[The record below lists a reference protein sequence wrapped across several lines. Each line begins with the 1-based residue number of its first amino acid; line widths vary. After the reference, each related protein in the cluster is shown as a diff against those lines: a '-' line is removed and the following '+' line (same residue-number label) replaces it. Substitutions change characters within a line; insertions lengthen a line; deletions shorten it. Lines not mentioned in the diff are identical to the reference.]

1 MAHSSRFC
9 SLTAWL
15 ITVCCVSIAETVLIM
30 TAVSLHSVPACICC
44 TAAQL
49 LQDMACHHHCCKLAG
64 LSSVMRIA
72 EACCN
77 GCLVGLSL
85 SSPCCR
91 SSSFCST
98 CNMLLLVHCI
108 AAAIPQQVR
117 GPCPVCDLSTLACN
131 RHHSQSKP
139 VTALSIV
146 CT

>member
-1 MAHSSRFC
+1 MAHSSSFC

-15 ITVCCVSIAETVLIM
+15 ITACRVSIAETVLIM
-30 TAVSLHSVPACICC
+30 TADSLHSVSACICC

-49 LQDMACHHHCCKLAG
+49 LQDMACYHHCCKLAG

-72 EACCN
+72 EACCY

-85 SSPCCR
+85 SPPFCR
-91 SSSFCST
+91 SPSC
-98 CNMLLLVHCI
+98 CNRYTNSLLVHCT

-117 GPCPVCDLSTLACN
+117 GTCPVCDLSTLACN